1 MFAKLQEGK
10 LMLSIA
16 LKAVKTF
23 LRNQLN
29 TLSYA
34 LIAALV
40 LSLGCSAS
48 LKMDVWSLESDLST
62 CQKAKEKVEEEN
74 GYLLTDKARYENAI
88 AIGQEQQKEK
98 IVYVDREVEKIK
110 WKTETKIKT
119 IKEYVKDE
127 NLTDCQ
133 NAMAFARSF
142 F

>member
-1 MFAKLQEGK
+1 M
-10 LMLSIA
+10 MWTIA
-16 LKAVKTF
+16 LTAIKTF
-23 LRNQLN
+23 LGNQLN
-29 TLSYA
+29 ALSHI
-34 LIAALV
+34 LIAALIA
-40 LSLGCSAS
+40 SLGWSAS
-48 LKMDVWSLESDLST
+48 LKMDVWSLESDLKT
-62 CQKAKEKVEEEN
+62 CKDEKKKVEDEN

-98 IVYVDREVEKIK
+98 IVYVDKEVEKIK
-110 WKTETKIKT
+110 WKTETRIKT

>member
-1 MFAKLQEGK
+1 
-10 LMLSIA
+10 MLAIA
-16 LKAVKTF
+16 LTAIKTYIGD
-23 LRNQLN
+23 QLN

-40 LSLGCSAS
+40 LSLGWSAS
-48 LKMDVWSLESDLST
+48 LKMDVWSLESDLKT
-62 CQKAKEKVEEEN
+62 CKDEKEKVEEEN
-74 GYLLTDKARYENAI
+74 GYLLSDKARYENAI
-88 AIGQEQQKEK
+88 AIGQKQQEEK

-119 IKEYVKDE
+119 IKEYMKDE

-133 NAMAFARSF
+133 NALNFARDF

>member
-1 MFAKLQEGK
+1 MF
-10 LMLSIA
+10 SIA

-23 LRNQLN
+23 LVNQLN
-29 TLSYA
+29 ALSYILITA
-34 LIAALV
+34 LIV
-40 LSLGCSAS
+40 SLGWSAS
-48 LKMDVWSLESDLST
+48 LKMDVWSLESDLKT
-62 CQKAKEKVEEEN
+62 CKDEKKKVEDEN

>member
-1 MFAKLQEGK
+1 M
-10 LMLSIA
+10 MWTIA
-16 LKAVKTF
+16 LTAIKTF
-23 LRNQLN
+23 LGNQLN
-29 TLSYA
+29 ALSYI
-34 LIAALV
+34 LIAALIA
-40 LSLGCSAS
+40 SLGWSAS
-48 LKMDVWSLESDLST
+48 LKMDVWSLKSDLST
-62 CQKAKEKVEEEN
+62 CQKAKEKVEDEN

-88 AIGQEQQKEK
+88 SIGQEQQKEK

>member
-1 MFAKLQEGK
+1 MWT
-10 LMLSIA
+10 IA
-16 LKAVKTF
+16 LGAAKTF
-23 LRNQLN
+23 LGNQLN
-29 TLSYA
+29 TLSYV
-34 LIAALV
+34 LIAALIA
-40 LSLGCSAS
+40 SLGWSAS
-48 LKMDVWSLESDLST
+48 LKKDVWSLERDLKT
-62 CQKAKEKVEEEN
+62 CKDEKEKVEDEN

-98 IVYVDREVEKIK
+98 IVYVDKEVEKIK
-110 WKTETKIKT
+110 WKTEIKIKT

>member
-1 MFAKLQEGK
+1 MFP
-10 LMLSIA
+10 IA
-16 LKAVKTF
+16 LTAIKTF
-23 LRNQLN
+23 LGNQLN
-29 TLSYA
+29 ALSYI
-34 LIAALV
+34 LIAALIA
-40 LSLGCSAS
+40 SLGWSAS
-48 LKMDVWSLESDLST
+48 LKKDVWSLESDLKT
-62 CQKAKEKVEEEN
+62 CKDEKEKVEDEN

-98 IVYVDREVEKIK
+98 IVYVDKEVEKIK
-110 WKTETKIKT
+110 WKTEIKIKT